1 MQLFIQKLAQ
11 FVNKTVS
18 LHQIELD
25 EENIVKPLAIASGF
39 IVILLHLIYI
49 YGKRQIN

>member
-1 MQLFIQKLAQ
+1 MQIFIQKLAQ

-39 IVILLHLIYI
+39 IAILLHLIYI